1 MDGLGASVSVSD
13 ELLEPLLELLDF
25 FASFNSSDT
34 GRGTLAFLFSS
45 MVTLCCSIFPL
56 SGLDLFFPSSVL
68 AVVDSE
74 SLELLDEEEEDG
86 FLLNFV
92 TAGGDGL
99 FLGGDGIFVFLSDSD
114 SLDELLDFFLET
126 KLEVFFFPLSESE
139 SELLFLSFVAFA
151 PNFLFASVEL
161 VLELELLLIFFF
173 FSSFSDSL
181 EDEECFVVLGNCFL
195 PPSEDEF
202 DEVELFLKLFNLS
215 CRGGESSYCFL
226 Y

>member
-1 MDGLGASVSVSD
+1 M
-13 ELLEPLLELLDF
+13 
-25 FASFNSSDT
+25 
-34 GRGTLAFLFSS
+34 
-45 MVTLCCSIFPL
+45 FPL
-56 SGLDLFFPSSVL
+56 RGLDLFFPSSVL

-126 KLEVFFFPLSESE
+126 KLEVFFFLLSESE
-139 SELLFLSFVAFA
+139 SELLFLSFVASA

-161 VLELELLLIFFF
+161 VLELELLLIF
-173 FSSFSDSL
+173 
-181 EDEECFVVLGNCFL
+181 CFVVLGNCFL

-202 DEVELFLKLFNLS
+202 DEVELFLKLFMS

>member
-1 MDGLGASVSVSD
+1 M
-13 ELLEPLLELLDF
+13 
-25 FASFNSSDT
+25 
-34 GRGTLAFLFSS
+34 
-45 MVTLCCSIFPL
+45 FPL
-56 SGLDLFFPSSVL
+56 RGLDLFFPSSVL

-99 FLGGDGIFVFLSDSD
+99 FLGGDGIFVVLSDSD

-126 KLEVFFFPLSESE
+126 KLEVFFFLLSESE

-161 VLELELLLIFFF
+161 VLELELLLIF
-173 FSSFSDSL
+173 
-181 EDEECFVVLGNCFL
+181 CFVVLGNCFL

-202 DEVELFLKLFNLS
+202 DEVELFLKLFNVS

>member
-1 MDGLGASVSVSD
+1 M
-13 ELLEPLLELLDF
+13 
-25 FASFNSSDT
+25 
-34 GRGTLAFLFSS
+34 
-45 MVTLCCSIFPL
+45 FPL
-56 SGLDLFFPSSVL
+56 RGLDLFFPSSVL

-126 KLEVFFFPLSESE
+126 KLEVFFLLSESE
-139 SELLFLSFVAFA
+139 SELLFLSFVASA

-181 EDEECFVVLGNCFL
+181 VEDEECFVVLGNCFL

-202 DEVELFLKLFNLS
+202 DEVELFLKLFN

>member
-34 GRGTLAFLFSS
+34 GRGTLAFLCSS
-45 MVTLCCSIFPL
+45 MVTLCCSMFPL
-56 SGLDLFFPSSVL
+56 RGLDLFFPSSVL

-99 FLGGDGIFVFLSDSD
+99 FLVGDVTFVFLSDSD
-114 SLDELLDFFLET
+114 SLDKLLDFFLET
-126 KLEVFFFPLSESE
+126 KLEVLFFLLSESE

-161 VLELELLLIFFF
+161 VLELELLIFFF

-195 PPSEDEF
+195 PPSDDEF
-202 DEVELFLKLFNLS
+202 DEVELFLKLFNSS